1 MQGYTN
7 TVTIQLGGDG
17 GGPKGRV
24 RVQSWSVWCGDAS
37 ASNSASWHITFE
49 TFITP
54 CFNPC
59 FASHPLSSVPTPMS
73 TPSPKRRDPSPGPE
87 PAKKRRRGATRL
99 SCAECRRL
107 KLRCDRGIPCGS
119 CLKRGCGAICP
130 DGSLTTGQGN
140 RFVLASTQELHEKI
154 TELCSRVRDLE
165 DALRTSHS
173 QNSSEPHPL
182 LSEELLRVKAPLQR
196 ESPLRNPTIIHQQEE
211 ENNPD
216 VIDSFGTLAINRS
229 GHTNYYGQFANSWNE
244 MGDEPKEDPR
254 AHDLRNIL
262 PAEILQFS
270 GSFPLSPIAR
280 PSLDTVK
287 ERLRN
292 LHWYLPTAEKAAELR
307 DLYYTYAA
315 WMNNPI
321 SAPEFNAT
329 VYSVLFN
336 SQVLAINDEPNVVLS
351 HRLSVMFMVLA
362 IGSLMDTRLPSY
374 NVEAEKY
381 HQLARAA
388 LFQNNLFD
396 EPTLGAVQA
405 LYLMSFYLFF
415 SDRHGSSDGS
425 RWAIMGMAAKLAQSV
440 NRDTGRWKLDAPETQ
455 RRREVFWEL
464 YVYDSWQCL
473 TFGRPPTF
481 ATAQVDCKMPFPQDP
496 SVDDAFNAWK
506 HRFSSECI
514 ASVHD
519 QVFGAKTPT
528 YATILQLDRKLRAY
542 QVPPV
547 LQIAGFGSTSS
558 EPNLGPYPESIPLT
572 LQRHIVL
579 AIREINLLYM
589 HRGFFAR
596 ALSDHPKDPLGSPY
610 GTSVIA
616 AYRSA
621 GSLIALMRN
630 LHSQLREPLE
640 RMWFLWTHM
649 FSCAIILGSIVT
661 RSPSLSLAPSALV
674 QLDSACT
681 LFSKAAKGFRAEKV
695 LEIMV
700 KLREK
705 AHASLQAFKEGKED
719 ELSTLGGKT
728 RLVGK
733 GSAPTRPVSPQI
745 IQESPT
751 SHNPVI
757 PFPLKHGTDE
767 NVHPTVLDYLRSF
780 EPTRTS
786 QPSQLGSAVNRAGSM
801 LFTASPLPDTFFD
814 IATSYPSPP
823 VSVLSSA
830 PQTPQTLGL
839 SESALDM
846 SVFPTYFPVFD
857 YGGSGVGELC
867 SPIHLN
873 VPMPEEQVVRNT
885 TPEASMQNSWQD
897 LIAQFGLN

>member
-1 MQGYTN
+1 M
-7 TVTIQLGGDG
+7 ID
-17 GGPKGRV
+17 
-24 RVQSWSVWCGDAS
+24 
-37 ASNSASWHITFE
+37 
-49 TFITP
+49 
-54 CFNPC
+54 
-59 FASHPLSSVPTPMS
+59 
-73 TPSPKRRDPSPGPE
+73 
-87 PAKKRRRGATRL
+87 
-99 SCAECRRL
+99 
-107 KLRCDRGIPCGS
+107 
-119 CLKRGCGAICP
+119 
-130 DGSLTTGQGN
+130 
-140 RFVLASTQELHEKI
+140 
-154 TELCSRVRDLE
+154 
-165 DALRTSHS
+165 
-173 QNSSEPHPL
+173 
-182 LSEELLRVKAPLQR
+182 
-196 ESPLRNPTIIHQQEE
+196 QQEE

-229 GHTNYYGQFANSWNE
+229 GHTSYYGQFANSWYFLQNE
-244 MGDEPKEDPR
+244 MEDEPKDFPR
-254 AHDLRNIL
+254 THDLRSIL
-262 PAEILQFS
+262 PADILQFS
-270 GSFPLSPIAR
+270 GSFPLSPVVR

-315 WMNNPI
+315 WMYNPI
-321 SAPEFNAT
+321 SLSEFNAT

-336 SQVLAINDEPNVVLS
+336 SQASLAINDEPNVVLS

-374 NVEAEKY
+374 NVDAEKY

-388 LFQNNLFD
+388 LFQNSIYD

-415 SDRHGSSDGS
+415 SDRHGSSGGS
-425 RWAIMGMAAKLAQSV
+425 RWAIMGMAAKLAQSIGLH
-440 NRDTGRWKLDAPETQ
+440 RDTGRWKLDASETQ
-455 RRREVFWEL
+455 QRREVFWEL

-481 ATAQVDCKMPFPQDP
+481 ATAQVDCKMPFPHDP
-496 SVDDAFNAWK
+496 SIDDAFNAWK

-514 ASVHD
+514 AAVHD

-558 EPNLGPYPESIPLT
+558 EPNLGPYPESIPLI

-630 LHSQLREPLE
+630 LHSQLREPME

-695 LEIMV
+695 LDIMV

-705 AHASLQAFKEGKED
+705 AHASLQAFKEGKGSPLTRNGALSDGDEEED
-719 ELSTLGGKT
+719 ELSMLGGKT

-733 GSAPTRPVSPQI
+733 GSTSTRPVSPQI
-745 IQESPT
+745 AQESPT

-757 PFPLKHGTDE
+757 PFPLKRGADE

-780 EPTRTS
+780 ESTRTP
-786 QPSQLGSAVNRAGSM
+786 QPPHVGSAANCAGSM
-801 LFTASPLPDTFFD
+801 LFTSSPLPDAAAAFFD
-814 IATSYPSPP
+814 IGTSYPSP
-823 VSVLSSA
+823 VSVHSSA

-857 YGGSGVGELC
+857 YGGSGGVGALC
-867 SPIHLN
+867 SPIHLDAQ
-873 VPMPEEQVVRNT
+873 MPEEQGVRNT

-897 LIAQFGLN
+897 LIAQFGL

>member
-1 MQGYTN
+1 
-7 TVTIQLGGDG
+7 
-17 GGPKGRV
+17 
-24 RVQSWSVWCGDAS
+24 
-37 ASNSASWHITFE
+37 
-49 TFITP
+49 
-54 CFNPC
+54 
-59 FASHPLSSVPTPMS
+59 
-73 TPSPKRRDPSPGPE
+73 
-87 PAKKRRRGATRL
+87 
-99 SCAECRRL
+99 
-107 KLRCDRGIPCGS
+107 
-119 CLKRGCGAICP
+119 
-130 DGSLTTGQGN
+130 
-140 RFVLASTQELHEKI
+140 
-154 TELCSRVRDLE
+154 
-165 DALRTSHS
+165 
-173 QNSSEPHPL
+173 
-182 LSEELLRVKAPLQR
+182 LLRIKAPLQR
-196 ESPLRNPTIIHQQEE
+196 EGPPRSQTIINQQEE

-229 GHTNYYGQFANSWNE
+229 GHTNYYGQFANSWYFLQNE
-244 MGDEPKEDPR
+244 MEDEPKDEPR
-254 AHDLRNIL
+254 THDLRNTL

-270 GSFPLSPIAR
+270 GSFPLSPTVR

-315 WMNNPI
+315 WMYNPVPL
-321 SAPEFNAT
+321 SEFNAT

-336 SQVLAINDEPNVVLS
+336 PQVSLAINDEPNVLLS

-388 LFQNNLFD
+388 LFQNNIFD

-405 LYLMSFYLFF
+405 LYLISFYLFF
-415 SDRHGSSDGS
+415 AGRNCGSNGGS
-425 RWAIMGMAAKLAQSV
+425 RWAIMGMAAKLAQSIGLH
-440 NRDTGRWKLDAPETQ
+440 RDTARWKLDASETQ

-473 TFGRPPTF
+473 AFGRPPAF

-496 SVDDAFNAWK
+496 SIDDAFSAWK
-506 HRFSSECI
+506 HRFSSECM
-514 ASVHD
+514 AAVHD
-519 QVFGAKTPT
+519 QVFGARTPT

-547 LQIAGFGSTSS
+547 LQIAGFGSSSS
-558 EPNLGPYPESIPLT
+558 EPPLGSYPESTPLI
-572 LQRHIVL
+572 LQRHLVL

-630 LHSQLREPLE
+630 LHSQLKEPME

-681 LFSKAAKGFRAEKV
+681 LFSKAAKGFRAEEV

-705 AHASLQAFKEGKED
+705 AHASLQAFKEGKGSPFIRGGALLDGDAPMEEDD
-719 ELSTLGGKT
+719 ELAMLGGKT
-728 RLVGK
+728 RLIGK
-733 GSAPTRPVSPQI
+733 WSALSRPVSPQI
-745 IQESPT
+745 VQEPPI
-751 SHNPVI
+751 SHSPVI
-757 PFPLKHGTDE
+757 PFTLKRGADE
-767 NVHPTVLDYLRSF
+767 NLHPSVLDYLRSF
-780 EPTRTS
+780 ESTRTP
-786 QPSQLGSAVNRAGSM
+786 QPSSRVGSATNCAGSM
-801 LFTASPLPDTFFD
+801 LLSPAPLPDAAAFFD
-814 IATSYPSPP
+814 TYPSPP
-823 VSVLSSA
+823 VSVQSSA
-830 PQTPQTLGL
+830 PQTPQTLGF
-839 SESALDM
+839 SEGALDM

-857 YGGSGVGELC
+857 YGGSGVGALC
-867 SPIHLN
+867 SPIHLD
-873 VPMPEEQVVRNT
+873 VPMPEDQGIRNT
-885 TPEASMQNSWQD
+885 TPEVSLQNSWQD
-897 LIAQFGLN
+897 LIAQFGLS

>member
-1 MQGYTN
+1 M
-7 TVTIQLGGDG
+7 
-17 GGPKGRV
+17 
-24 RVQSWSVWCGDAS
+24 
-37 ASNSASWHITFE
+37 
-49 TFITP
+49 
-54 CFNPC
+54 
-59 FASHPLSSVPTPMS
+59 SS
-73 TPSPKRRDPSPGPE
+73 PSSKRRDPSPTPE

-119 CLKRGCGAICP
+119 CVKRGCGAICP

-165 DALRTSHS
+165 DALRTAHD

-196 ESPLRNPTIIHQQEE
+196 EAPLRNPTTINQQEE

-229 GHTNYYGQFANSWNE
+229 GHTNYYGQFANSWYFLQNE
-244 MGDEPKEDPR
+244 MEDGPYEDPR
-254 AHDLRNIL
+254 VHELRNIL

-270 GSFPLSPIAR
+270 ASLPLSPISW
-280 PSLDTVK
+280 PSLDIAK

-307 DLYYTYAA
+307 DLYYTYGA
-315 WMNNPI
+315 WMYNPI
-321 SAPEFNAT
+321 SLAEFNAT
-329 VYSVLFN
+329 VYSILFK
-336 SQVLAINDEPNVVLS
+336 SQGTLLTDEDPNVVLS
-351 HRLSVMFMVLA
+351 YRLSIMFMVLA
-362 IGSLMDTRLPSY
+362 IGSLMDPRLPSY
-374 NVEAEKY
+374 NIEAEKY

-388 LFQNNLFD
+388 LFQNSVFD
-396 EPTLGAVQA
+396 EPTLGGVQA
-405 LYLMSFYLFF
+405 LYLMSFYLFL
-415 SDRHGSSDGS
+415 SDRHGSSGGS
-425 RWAIMGMAAKLAQSV
+425 RWAIMGMAVKLAQSV

-464 YVYDSWQCL
+464 YVYDSWQASSSLRAEISTYVYRAQCL
-473 TFGRPPTF
+473 TFGRPPAFT
-481 ATAQVDCKMPFPQDP
+481 TAHVDCKMPFPHDP
-496 SVDDAFNAWK
+496 SADFRLVNAWK

-514 ASVHD
+514 AAVHD
-519 QVFGAKTPT
+519 QVFGARMPT

-558 EPNLGPYPESIPLT
+558 EPNVGPYPESIPLM

-579 AIREINLLYM
+579 AIREMNLLYM

-630 LHSQLREPLE
+630 LHSQLKEPME

-661 RSPSLSLAPSALV
+661 RCPSLSLAPSALV

-681 LFSKAAKGFRAEKV
+681 LFSKAARGFRAEKV

-705 AHASLQAFKEGKED
+705 AHASLRAFKDGKGSPIIHSGSLSDSDSLVEED
-719 ELSTLGGKT
+719 ELTMLGGKT
-728 RLVGK
+728 RLVGQR
-733 GSAPTRPVSPQI
+733 SAPTFSASPVI
-745 IQESPT
+745 IQQSPT
-751 SHNPVI
+751 SHNPVV
-757 PFPLKHGTDE
+757 PFPLKQGSDE
-767 NVHPTVLDYLRSF
+767 HVHPTVLDYLRTF
-780 EPTRTS
+780 GPTRTS
-786 QPSQLGSAVNRAGSM
+786 QPSQVGSANRASSM
-801 LFTASPLPDTFFD
+801 LFTSSPLSDASAFFD
-814 IATSYPSPP
+814 ITASYPSPTI
-823 VSVLSSA
+823 SVQSSA

-839 SESALDM
+839 TETALDM
-846 SVFPTYFPVFD
+846 SVFPTYFPVLD
-857 YGGSGVGELC
+857 YGGSGVGDLC
-867 SPIHLN
+867 SPIHLSAQI
-873 VPMPEEQVVRNT
+873 PEEQSARNH
-885 TPEASMQNSWQD
+885 TPEATVQNSWQD
-897 LIAQFGLN
+897 FIAQFGFD